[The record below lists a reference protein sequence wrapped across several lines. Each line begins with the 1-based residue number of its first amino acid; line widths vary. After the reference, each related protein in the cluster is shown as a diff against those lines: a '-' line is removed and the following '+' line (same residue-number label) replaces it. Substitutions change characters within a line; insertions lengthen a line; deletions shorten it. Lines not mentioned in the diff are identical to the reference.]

1 MKERSKMM
9 KGLISILI
17 LKELYTSPLHGY
29 AIEKRI
35 SDKIGG
41 DLPPGMIYVIL
52 KSLER
57 KGCVQPEERQGE
69 HGKNIKIYH
78 ITDHGKEFLFSHRKQ
93 LLIMKRLM
101 DEILETMEGKD

>member
-1 MKERSKMM
+1 MKERSRMM

-29 AIEKRI
+29 AIQRRI
-35 SDKIGG
+35 SEKIGN

-57 KGCVQPEERQGE
+57 KGCIESQEGRGE

-78 ITDHGKEFLFSHRKQ
+78 ITEHGRDFLLSHRDQ
-93 LLIMKRLM
+93 LSTMRVLI
-101 DEILETMEGKD
+101 DDILQTIGKD